1 MNVIIVGCGKLGSGL
16 AQNLDKKKH
25 TVTVIDTDNTKFAL
39 LGGHFQGRKITGV
52 GFDKDVMERAGIK
65 MADAVIACTI
75 NDETNALVGRIAR
88 NIYRVPRVIS
98 RLYDPRK
105 AEIYQTLGI
114 QTICTTTWGIKRVTE
129 LLSYRQLDSVL
140 TIGDTDVDLVRID
153 VPELLV
159 GKTVQELTSLGE
171 YQVVSIGRNNQA
183 FIPMLG
189 TTFEHGDIIYISVL
203 SPSVYKLKSRLGLA

>member
-16 AQNLDKKKH
+16 ALNLDKKKH
-25 TVTVIDTDNTKFAL
+25 AVTVIDTDSTKFAL

-52 GFDKDVMERAGIK
+52 GFDKDIMERAGIK

-114 QTICTTTWGIKRVTE
+114 QTICTTTWGIKRATE

-140 TIGDTDVDLVRID
+140 TIGDADVDLVRID
-153 VPELLV
+153 VPALLV
-159 GKTVQELTSLGE
+159 GKTVQEITSLGE
-171 YQVVSIGRNNQA
+171 YQVVAIGRNNRA
-183 FIPMLG
+183 FMPMLG
-189 TTFEHGDIIYISVL
+189 TTFEQGDIIYISVL